1 MLHIKIERD
10 LKDDKTD
17 HENNLSKKVDRGHL
31 QTNRYTRKICPAGSP
46 LLLEEFE
53 WVEENRQK
61 IPLHGMCVIYRWLK
75 VNTVEWDWE

>member
-1 MLHIKIERD
+1 MHVLHIKIERD

-53 WVEENRQK
+53 
-61 IPLHGMCVIYRWLK
+61 
-75 VNTVEWDWE
+75 